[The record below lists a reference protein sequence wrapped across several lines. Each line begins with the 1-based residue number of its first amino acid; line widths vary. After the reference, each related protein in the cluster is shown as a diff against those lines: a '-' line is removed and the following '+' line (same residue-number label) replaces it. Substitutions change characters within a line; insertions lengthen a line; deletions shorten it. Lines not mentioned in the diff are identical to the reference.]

1 MQSSTGMLTGAC
13 AAGGDLRECVALSL
27 PESPQPEQVLS
38 GLPLDLPG
46 PTQPE
51 KTLQRLGGAQA
62 LDTSSH
68 AGAHWE
74 EETLDAFFSSPLVL
88 RRLLSFPA
96 DPHILSRPLQ
106 KQEPLPSP
114 MHPSGA

>member
-51 KTLQRLGGAQA
+51 KTLQRLGGAQTWRFTWAEEA
-62 LDTSSH
+62 LVGELRPWTP
-68 AGAHWE
+68 AVMLEPIGKRRHWMH
-74 EETLDAFFSSPLVL
+74 SSPV
-88 RRLLSFPA
+88 P
-96 DPHILSRPLQ
+96 
-106 KQEPLPSP
+106 
-114 MHPSGA
+114 

>member
-51 KTLQRLGGAQA
+51 KTLQRLGGAQTWRFTWAEEA
-62 LDTSSH
+62 LVGD
-68 AGAHWE
+68 WNLRKFNFNIFCMV
-74 EETLDAFFSSPLVL
+74 ETIFIQIAISFY
-88 RRLLSFPA
+88 LL
-96 DPHILSRPLQ
+96 LN
-106 KQEPLPSP
+106 
-114 MHPSGA
+114 